1 MSTVAIIVAAGSGNR
16 AGGKVPKQWRTIA
29 GKLVVDWSIDAF
41 KNHDLVDF
49 VIVVLPPNKTLDRND
64 VITCAGGNSR
74 SISVYNGLIAAKNLS
89 PNKVL
94 IHDVARPA
102 VSEDI
107 ITDIILAINEETGA
121 APGLPISDAI
131 WKVSDGKIEKTLNRN
146 FIFRAQTPQ
155 GFPYSKIL
163 KAHENQSDQS
173 AFDDVE
179 LAKKFGLK
187 VIFKI
192 GHRDNM
198 KITTPEDF
206 SKISKIL
213 TEKLD
218 KNNKERFRLNDRH

>member
-1 MSTVAIIVAAGSGNR
+1 MSTVAIIVAAGKGNR

-29 GKLVVDWSIDAF
+29 GKLVVDWSIEAF
-41 KNHDLVDF
+41 KNHELVDF
-49 VIVVLPPNKTLDRND
+49 VVVVLPPNKTLDRSD
-64 VITCAGGNSR
+64 VITCTGGNSR
-74 SISVYNGLIAAKNLS
+74 SASVYKGLIAAKNLS
-89 PNKVL
+89 PDKVL

-131 WKVSDGKIEKTLNRN
+131 WEVSDGKIEKTLDRN

-163 KAHENQSDQS
+163 KAHEAQSSHS

-187 VIFKI
+187 VILKT
-192 GHRDNM
+192 GHKDNM
-198 KITTPEDF
+198 KITKPEDF
-206 SKISKIL
+206 IKMSKIL
-213 TEKLD
+213 VKKFGYKIIKKVLD
-218 KNNKERFRLNDRH
+218 K

>member
-1 MSTVAIIVAAGSGNR
+1 MSTVAIIVAAGKGNR
-16 AGGKVPKQWRTIA
+16 AGGKVPKQWRTIG

-41 KNHDLVDF
+41 KNHDLVDN
-49 VIVVLPPNKTLDRND
+49 VIVVLPPNKTLHRND
-64 VITCAGGNSR
+64 VITCAGGHSR
-74 SISVYNGLIAAKNLS
+74 SLSVYKGLIAAKNLS
-89 PNKVL
+89 PDKVL

-107 ITDIILAINEETGA
+107 ITNIILAINEETGA

-131 WKVSDGKIEKTLNRN
+131 WKVSDGEIEKTLDRN

-163 KAHENQSDQS
+163 KAHEEQSDQM

-179 LAKKFGLK
+179 LANKIGLK
-187 VIFKI
+187 VILKT

-206 SKISKIL
+206 LKMSKIIVKKVGYKII
-213 TEKLD
+213 KKVLD
-218 KNNKERFRLNDRH
+218 

>member
-1 MSTVAIIVAAGSGNR
+1 MTTVAIIVAAGKGSR
-16 AGGKVPKQWRTIA
+16 AGGKVPKQWRKIA

-49 VIVVLPPNKTLDRND
+49 VVVVLPPNRTLDRSD
-64 VITCAGGNSR
+64 VITCTGGNSR
-74 SISVYNGLIAAKNLS
+74 SGSVYKGLIAANNLS
-89 PNKVL
+89 PEKVL

-131 WKVSDGKIEKTLNRN
+131 WEVSDGEIEKTLDRN

-163 KAHENQSDQS
+163 KAHENRSDER

-179 LAKKFGLK
+179 LARKSGLK
-187 VIFKI
+187 VKLKT
-192 GHRDNM
+192 GHKDNM

-213 TEKLD
+213 FKKLD
-218 KNNKERFRLNDRH
+218 IK

>member
-1 MSTVAIIVAAGSGNR
+1 MSTVAIIVAAGKGNR
-16 AGGKVPKQWRTIA
+16 AGGKVPKQWRTIG

-41 KNHDLVDF
+41 KNHDLVDN
-49 VIVVLPPNKTLDRND
+49 VIVVLPPNKTLHRND
-64 VITCAGGNSR
+64 VITCAGGHSR
-74 SISVYNGLIAAKNLS
+74 SLSVYNGLIAAKNLS
-89 PNKVL
+89 PDKVL

-107 ITDIILAINEETGA
+107 ITNIILAINEETGA

-131 WKVSDGKIEKTLNRN
+131 WKVSDGEIEKTLDRN

-163 KAHENQSDQS
+163 KAHEEQSDQM

-179 LAKKFGLK
+179 LANKIGLK
-187 VIFKI
+187 VILKT
-192 GHRDNM
+192 GDRDNM

-206 SKISKIL
+206 LKMSKIIVKKVGYKII
-213 TEKLD
+213 KKVLD
-218 KNNKERFRLNDRH
+218 

>member
-1 MSTVAIIVAAGSGNR
+1 MSTIAIIVAAGKGNR
-16 AGGKVPKQWRTIA
+16 AGGKVAKQWRTIA
-29 GKLVVDWSIDAF
+29 GKVVVDWSIDAF

-49 VIVVLPPNKTLDRND
+49 VIVVLPPDKTLNRND
-64 VITCAGGNSR
+64 VITCAGGQTR

-89 PNKVL
+89 PDKVL

-107 ITDIILAINEETGA
+107 ITDIILAIDEETGA

-131 WKVSDGKIEKTLNRN
+131 WKVSDEEIEKTLDRN

-163 KAHENQSDQS
+163 KAHEEQSDHN

-179 LAKKFGLK
+179 LAKKIGLRVVLK
-187 VIFKI
+187 T
-192 GHRDNM
+192 GHKDNM
-198 KITTPEDF
+198 KITKPEDF
-206 SKISKIL
+206 LKMSKIL
-213 TEKLD
+213 VKKVGYKIIKKVLD
-218 KNNKERFRLNDRH
+218 

>member
-1 MSTVAIIVAAGSGNR
+1 MSTVAIIVAAGKGNR
-16 AGGKVPKQWRTIA
+16 AGGKVSKQWRTIA

-49 VIVVLPPNKTLDRND
+49 VIVVLPPNQTLDRSD
-64 VITCAGGNSR
+64 VITCTGGNSR
-74 SISVYNGLIAAKNLS
+74 SVSVYKGLVAAKNLS
-89 PNKVL
+89 PDKVL

-107 ITDIILAINEETGA
+107 ITDIILAIDEETGA
-121 APGLPISDAI
+121 APGLPVSDAI
-131 WKVSDGKIEKTLNRN
+131 WQVSNGEIEKTLDRD

-163 KAHENQSDQS
+163 KAHEMQSSHS

-187 VIFKI
+187 VILKT
-192 GHRDNM
+192 GHIDNM
-198 KITTPEDF
+198 KITTPKDF
-206 SKISKIL
+206 IKMSKIL
-213 TEKLD
+213 VK
-218 KNNKERFRLNDRH
+218 KIGYKIIKKVLN

>member
-1 MSTVAIIVAAGSGNR
+1 MSTVAIIVAAGKGNR
-16 AGGKVPKQWRTIA
+16 AGGKVPKQWRTIG

-41 KNHDLVDF
+41 KNHDLVDN
-49 VIVVLPPNKTLDRND
+49 VSVVLPPNKTLHRND
-64 VITCAGGNSR
+64 VITCAGGHSR
-74 SISVYNGLIAAKNLS
+74 SLSVYNGLIAAKNLS
-89 PNKVL
+89 PDKVL

-107 ITDIILAINEETGA
+107 ITNIILAINEETGA

-131 WKVSDGKIEKTLNRN
+131 WKVSDGEIEKTLDRN

-163 KAHENQSDQS
+163 KAHEEQSDQM

-179 LAKKFGLK
+179 LANKIGLK
-187 VIFKI
+187 VLLKT

-206 SKISKIL
+206 LKMSKIIVKKVGYKII
-213 TEKLD
+213 KKVLD
-218 KNNKERFRLNDRH
+218 

>member
-1 MSTVAIIVAAGSGNR
+1 MSTVAIIVAAGKGNR
-16 AGGKVPKQWRTIA
+16 AGGKVAKQWRTIA
-29 GKLVVDWSIDAF
+29 GKVVVDWSIDAF

-49 VIVVLPPNKTLDRND
+49 VIVVLPPDKTLNRND
-64 VITCAGGNSR
+64 VITCAGGQTR

-89 PNKVL
+89 PDKVL

-107 ITDIILAINEETGA
+107 ITDIILAIDEETGA

-131 WKVSDGKIEKTLNRN
+131 WKVSDEEIEKTLDRN

-163 KAHENQSDQS
+163 KAHEDQSNQS

-179 LAKKFGLK
+179 LAKKIGLRVVLK
-187 VIFKI
+187 T
-192 GHRDNM
+192 GHKDNM
-198 KITTPEDF
+198 KITKPEDF
-206 SKISKIL
+206 LKMSKIL
-213 TEKLD
+213 VKKVGYKIIKKVLD
-218 KNNKERFRLNDRH
+218 

>member
-1 MSTVAIIVAAGSGNR
+1 MSTVAIIVAAGRGSR

-29 GKLVVDWSIDAF
+29 GKLVIDWSIDAF

-64 VITCAGGNSR
+64 VITCTGGSSR
-74 SISVYNGLIAAKNLS
+74 SSSVYNGLIAAKNLS
-89 PNKVL
+89 PDKVL

-102 VSEDI
+102 VSEEI

-131 WKVSDGKIEKTLNRN
+131 WKVSDGEVEKTLDRN
-146 FIFRAQTPQ
+146 FMFRAQTPQ

-163 KAHENQSDQS
+163 LAHDDQSDQR

-179 LAKKFGLK
+179 LAKKIGLK
-187 VIFKI
+187 VILKT
-192 GHRDNM
+192 GHIDNM

-206 SKISKIL
+206 LKMSKIL
-213 TEKLD
+213 VKKVGYKSIKKVLD
-218 KNNKERFRLNDRH
+218 

>member
-1 MSTVAIIVAAGSGNR
+1 MSTVAIIVAAGKGNR
-16 AGGKVPKQWRTIA
+16 AGGKVPKQWRTIG

-41 KNHDLVDF
+41 KNHELVDN
-49 VIVVLPPNKTLDRND
+49 VIVVLPPNKTLHRND
-64 VITCAGGNSR
+64 VITCAGGHSR
-74 SISVYNGLIAAKNLS
+74 SLSVYNGLIAAKNLS
-89 PNKVL
+89 PDKVL

-107 ITDIILAINEETGA
+107 ITNIILAINEETGA

-131 WKVSDGKIEKTLNRN
+131 WKVSDGEIEKTLDRN

-163 KAHENQSDQS
+163 KAHEEQSDQM

-179 LAKKFGLK
+179 LANKIGLK
-187 VIFKI
+187 VILKT

-206 SKISKIL
+206 LKMSKIIVKKVGYKII
-213 TEKLD
+213 KKVLD
-218 KNNKERFRLNDRH
+218 

>member
-1 MSTVAIIVAAGSGNR
+1 MSTVAIIVAAGKGNR

-29 GKLVVDWSIDAF
+29 GKLVIDWSIDAF

-49 VIVVLPPNKTLDRND
+49 VVVVLPPNKILDRSD
-64 VITCAGGNSR
+64 VITCTGGNSR
-74 SISVYNGLIAAKNLS
+74 SVSVYKGLVAAKNLS
-89 PNKVL
+89 PDKVL

-131 WKVSDGKIEKTLNRN
+131 WKVSDGEIEKTLDRD

-163 KAHENQSDQS
+163 KAHEMQSSHS

-179 LAKKFGLK
+179 LAKKIGLK
-187 VIFKI
+187 VTLKT
-192 GHRDNM
+192 GHIDNM

-206 SKISKIL
+206 IKMSKIL
-213 TEKLD
+213 LKKVGYKIIKKVLD
-218 KNNKERFRLNDRH
+218 

>member
-1 MSTVAIIVAAGSGNR
+1 MSTVAIIVAAGKGNR
-16 AGGKVPKQWRTIA
+16 AGGKVPKQWRTIG

-41 KNHDLVDF
+41 KNHDLVDN
-49 VIVVLPPNKTLDRND
+49 VIVVLPPNKTLHRND
-64 VITCAGGNSR
+64 VITCAGGHSR
-74 SISVYNGLIAAKNLS
+74 SLSVYNGLIAAKNLS
-89 PNKVL
+89 PDKVL

-107 ITDIILAINEETGA
+107 ITNIILAINEETGA

-131 WKVSDGKIEKTLNRN
+131 WKVSDGEIEKTLDRN

-163 KAHENQSDQS
+163 KAHEEQSDQM

-179 LAKKFGLK
+179 LAKKYGLK
-187 VIFKI
+187 VILKT

-206 SKISKIL
+206 LKMSKIIVKKVGYKII
-213 TEKLD
+213 KKVLD
-218 KNNKERFRLNDRH
+218 

>member
-1 MSTVAIIVAAGSGNR
+1 
-16 AGGKVPKQWRTIA
+16 
-29 GKLVVDWSIDAF
+29 
-41 KNHDLVDF
+41 
-49 VIVVLPPNKTLDRND
+49 
-64 VITCAGGNSR
+64 
-74 SISVYNGLIAAKNLS
+74 
-89 PNKVL
+89 L

-107 ITDIILAINEETGA
+107 ITNIILAINEETGA

-131 WKVSDGKIEKTLNRN
+131 WKVSNGEIEKTLDRN

-163 KAHENQSDQS
+163 KAHEEQSDQM

-179 LAKKFGLK
+179 LANKIGLK
-187 VIFKI
+187 VILKT

-206 SKISKIL
+206 LKMSKIIVKKVGYKII
-213 TEKLD
+213 KKALD
-218 KNNKERFRLNDRH
+218 

>member
-1 MSTVAIIVAAGSGNR
+1 MSTVAIIVAAGKGNR
-16 AGGKVPKQWRTIA
+16 AGGKVPKQWRKIA

-49 VIVVLPPNKTLDRND
+49 VIVVLPPNKTLNRND
-64 VITCAGGNSR
+64 VITCTGGNSR
-74 SISVYNGLIAAKNLS
+74 SLSVYNGLIAAKNLS
-89 PNKVL
+89 PEKVL

-102 VSEDI
+102 VSKDI
-107 ITDIILAINEETGA
+107 ITDIILTVNEETGA

-131 WKVSDGKIEKTLNRN
+131 WKVSDGEVEKTLDRN

-163 KAHENQSDQS
+163 KAHEDQSDQS

-179 LAKKFGLK
+179 LAKKIGLK
-187 VIFKI
+187 IILKT

-206 SKISKIL
+206 LKMSKIL
-213 TEKLD
+213 VKKVGYKIIKKVLD
-218 KNNKERFRLNDRH
+218 

>member
-1 MSTVAIIVAAGSGNR
+1 MSTVAIIVAAGNGNR
-16 AGGKVPKQWRTIA
+16 AGGKVPKQWRKIA

-41 KNHDLVDF
+41 KNHNLIDF
-49 VIVVLPPNKTLDRND
+49 VIVVLPPSKTLHRND
-64 VITCAGGNSR
+64 VITCVGGNSR
-74 SISVYNGLIAAKNLS
+74 SLSVYNGLIAAKNLS
-89 PNKVL
+89 PDKVL

-107 ITDIILAINEETGA
+107 ITEIILAINEETGA
-121 APGLPISDAI
+121 APGLPLSDAI
-131 WKVSDGKIEKTLNRN
+131 WKVSDGEIEKTLDRN
-146 FIFRAQTPQ
+146 FLIRAQTPQ

-163 KAHENQSDQS
+163 NAHENQSEQM

-187 VIFKI
+187 VILKT

-206 SKISKIL
+206 LKMSKIL
-213 TEKLD
+213 VKKVKSKIIKKVLD
-218 KNNKERFRLNDRH
+218 

>member
-1 MSTVAIIVAAGSGNR
+1 MSTVAIIVAAGKGNR

-49 VIVVLPPNKTLDRND
+49 VVVVLPPNKTLDRSD
-64 VITCAGGNSR
+64 VITCTGGNSR
-74 SISVYNGLIAAKNLS
+74 SVSVYNGLIASKNLS
-89 PNKVL
+89 PDKVL

-102 VSEDI
+102 VSENI

-121 APGLPISDAI
+121 APGLAISDAI
-131 WKVSDGKIEKTLNRN
+131 WKVSDGKIEKTLDRN

-163 KAHENQSDQS
+163 EAHENQSDER

-179 LAKKFGLK
+179 LAKKSKLK
-187 VIFKI
+187 VILKA
-192 GHRDNM
+192 GHKDNI

-206 SKISKIL
+206 SKMSKIL
-213 TEKLD
+213 VKKLD
-218 KNNKERFRLNDRH
+218 IK

>member
-1 MSTVAIIVAAGSGNR
+1 MSTVAIIVAAGKGNR
-16 AGGKVPKQWRTIA
+16 AGGKVPKQWRTIG

-41 KNHDLVDF
+41 KNHELVDN
-49 VIVVLPPNKTLDRND
+49 VIVVLPPNKTLHRND
-64 VITCAGGNSR
+64 VITCAGGHSR
-74 SISVYNGLIAAKNLS
+74 SLSVYNGLIAAKNLS
-89 PNKVL
+89 PDKVL

-107 ITDIILAINEETGA
+107 ITNIILAINEETGA

-131 WKVSDGKIEKTLNRN
+131 WKVSDGEIEKTLDRN

-163 KAHENQSDQS
+163 KAHEEQSDQM

-179 LAKKFGLK
+179 LANKIGLK
-187 VIFKI
+187 VILKT

-206 SKISKIL
+206 LKMSKIIVKKVGYKII
-213 TEKLD
+213 KKALD
-218 KNNKERFRLNDRH
+218 

>member
-1 MSTVAIIVAAGSGNR
+1 MSTVAIIVAAGKGNR
-16 AGGKVPKQWRTIA
+16 AGGKVPKQWRTIG

-41 KNHDLVDF
+41 KNHDLVDN
-49 VIVVLPPNKTLDRND
+49 VIVVLPPNKTLHRND
-64 VITCAGGNSR
+64 VITCAGGHSR
-74 SISVYNGLIAAKNLS
+74 SLSVYNGLIAAKNLS
-89 PNKVL
+89 PDKVL

-107 ITDIILAINEETGA
+107 ITNIILAINEETGA

-131 WKVSDGKIEKTLNRN
+131 WKVSNGEIEKTLDRN

-163 KAHENQSDQS
+163 KAHEEQSDQM

-179 LAKKFGLK
+179 LANKIGLK
-187 VIFKI
+187 VILKT

-206 SKISKIL
+206 LKMSKIIVKKVGYKII
-213 TEKLD
+213 KKVLD
-218 KNNKERFRLNDRH
+218 

>member
-1 MSTVAIIVAAGSGNR
+1 MCGDLMSTVAIIVAAGSGNR

-49 VIVVLPPNKTLDRND
+49 VIVVLPANKTLDRND
-64 VITCAGGNSR
+64 VITCAGGKSR

-89 PNKVL
+89 PDKVL

-192 GHRDNM
+192 GNRDNM

-206 SKISKIL
+206 AKISKIL

-218 KNNKERFRLNDRH
+218 KQ